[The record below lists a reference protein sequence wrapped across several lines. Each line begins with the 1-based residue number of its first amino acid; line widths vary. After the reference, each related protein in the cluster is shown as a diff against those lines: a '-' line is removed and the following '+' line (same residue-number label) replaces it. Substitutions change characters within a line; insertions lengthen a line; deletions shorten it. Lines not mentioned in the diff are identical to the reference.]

1 MKMALDTVSQHKL
14 YIEVVPN
21 HQTKKASTFGRK
33 VSLVTESVVAFEHR
47 AALIGMNV
55 HPAARS
61 DTANENMNRVVRS
74 SRS

>member
-14 YIEVVPN
+14 YIEVMPN
-21 HQTKKASTFGRK
+21 HQTKNAWIFGRK
-33 VSLVTESVVAFEHR
+33 VSLPTESVVAFEHR

-55 HPAARS
+55 QPAARS
-61 DTANENMNRVVRS
+61 DTDNENMNKVVRS